1 MLSASAENSR
11 YQVYAAPYVSVG
23 GVGTYVKVCSA
34 VHPAPF
40 HNVSNQAHNNF
51 TFNGVVGFSAGSVEI
66 GVYAYYVKSAG
77 DDPFAINLVWGEV
90 SIAEV

>member
-1 MLSASAENSR
+1 
-11 YQVYAAPYVSVG
+11 
-23 GVGTYVKVCSA
+23 
-34 VHPAPF
+34 
-40 HNVSNQAHNNF
+40 VSNQAHNNF